1 MKFIIVLRATDDV
14 LWQFNNLPKRC
25 VKKKIISSIDVLF
38 CPLDKLPK
46 KMGHKK
52 LIIQQWFAPYR
63 QLQWTFSSKLSKTW
77 MPETSCPLDNIKQLD
92 CMLWL
97 SHPVMFSSVR

>member
-1 MKFIIVLRATDDV
+1 MGE
-14 LWQFNNLPKRC
+14 
-25 VKKKIISSIDVLF
+25 KKYIISSIDVLF

-63 QLQWTFSSKLSKTW
+63 QVQWTFSSKLSKTW
-77 MPETSCPLDNIKQLD
+77 MPETSCPLDNIKQLN

-97 SHPVMFSSVR
+97 SHPVMFFSDGCILYLRLRFSVH